1 MFLFFHNLGLFLLR
15 LVTGALTTF
24 FAARELAGRSDIILK
39 TLGVFKIGSADIVQ
53 VFIGCAILFI
63 GVLVLIGFWT
73 RITALALL
81 LFLIVG
87 SFSWPAQE
95 NHLYFQF
102 QALYGALF
110 LYLSLAGGGNWAIS
124 RPGSGGSHSLLDAEQ
139 PAIARD
145 DRSSIIREMDE
156 ETSDMEAEKDKVEGP
171 EAADE
176 EEDGEDPKPM
186 DPLTSL

>member
-1 MFLFFHNLGLFLLR
+1 M
-15 LVTGALTTF
+15 VTGALTTF

-39 TLGVFKIGSADIVQ
+39 TLAVFKIGSADIVQ

-81 LFLIVG
+81 LFLIAG

-95 NHLYFQF
+95 SHLYFQF

-110 LYLSLAGGGNWAIS
+110 LYLSLAGGGNWAVS
-124 RPGSGGSHSLLDAEQ
+124 RPGSGGSQSLLDAEP
-139 PAIARD
+139 PALAQE
-145 DRSSIIREMDE
+145 DRSSIIQEMDE
-156 ETSDMEAEKDKVEGP
+156 EAGEAQAEKDEDESP
-171 EAADE
+171 EEADR

-186 DPLTSL
+186 DPLPSL